1 MLRKNP
7 GASALAV
14 VALALGIGLTT
25 TMFSIVQGAILRGL
39 PFEESEKIQFLSI
52 VTPTNTGRGDAV
64 TYHDFTDWRSQQTSF
79 ESLEGYSNAQMT
91 VTGSSGYPERLR
103 GARVT
108 PGLFRSLRVSPI
120 IGRDFTEADAQPG
133 APAVIIIG
141 HRVWE
146 TRYGSSQDAIGQT
159 LSVNGVPTTV
169 VGSCRR
175 NSDSRKHTTPGSRS
189 RSRWPRSAAPAGG
202 STSSA
207 G

>member
-1 MLRKNP
+1 MGGWWQDLRYAGRMVAKHP

-52 VTPTNTGRGDAV
+52 VTPTTRGRGDNIS
-64 TYHDFTDWRSQQTSF
+64 YHDFTDWRSQQTSF
-79 ESLEGYSNAQMT
+79 ESLEGYNQT
-91 VTGSSGYPERLR
+91 GLPVTGSTGYPERLR

-108 PGLFRSLRVSPI
+108 PGLFRSLRVTPAL
-120 IGRDFTEADAQPG
+120 GRDFTEADAQPG

-146 TRYGSSQDAIGQT
+146 
-159 LSVNGVPTTV
+159 
-169 VGSCRR
+169 
-175 NSDSRKHTTPGSRS
+175 SRF
-189 RSRWPRSAAPAGG
+189 
-202 STSSA
+202 
-207 G
+207 